1 MATYKKRGAKK
12 TKTSQHNPEVD
23 RTEEVFSNLDT
34 GASSIENWIAN
45 YQSQIIGLIVGII
58 VVVLAYLVYQNL
70 VVAPKV
76 AEANTEIY
84 FAQDYFQKGFA
95 NENDRDSLF
104 QNALNGADGKYGFLD
119 IIDNYSGTPAADI
132 ATYSTG
138 MIYLHL
144 KEFETA
150 IDYLEDFKSSDPV
163 LQPLALGGIGDAFA
177 ELEQFSDALQYYEK
191 ALSYSDNKLT
201 YPRYLRKAGL
211 VALSLGDNKT
221 ASEYFS
227 IIKDQFSGG
236 VEASNID
243 ALLGQASSR

>member
-34 GASSIENWIAN
+34 GASRIENWIAN

-58 VVVLAYLVYQNL
+58 VVALAYLGYQNL

-95 NENDRDSLF
+95 NENVRDSLF

-132 ATYSTG
+132 ATYSAG

-144 KEFETA
+144 KEFKTA
-150 IDYLEDFKSSDPV
+150 IDYLEDFKSPDPV

-227 IIKDQFSGG
+227 IIKDEFSDG
-236 VEASNID
+236 VEANNID
-243 ALLGQASSR
+243 ALIGQASSR